1 MAIVVVWAVPATL
14 SLAIEAATKVPLFT
28 RTLLVATLVLVVL
41 QHRSLGVSKLAAMLR
56 EGTHRLR
63 HLLLG
68 VAIAAGVSLLALW
81 GMVVAGDLQWRDD
94 KAWLELLEKLVVV
107 GGIAVVVALL
117 EESLFRVLI
126 YRGLRAT
133 LGTTHSRSCE
143 SKKKRSDRSRE
154 PRR

>member
-1 MAIVVVWAVPATL
+1 MSRKDVLRPVLVLLVGALLTTVLLAPALHVLLGSWLPAL
-14 SLAIEAATKVPLFT
+14 SFGRTFT

-117 EESLFRVLI
+117 EE
-126 YRGLRAT
+126 
-133 LGTTHSRSCE
+133 
-143 SKKKRSDRSRE
+143 
-154 PRR
+154 